1 MSPKNFYCQKIFK
14 FKKKTQNFPNTS
26 KTNPS
31 NKSKFPRLPKIPLS
45 YVLNNNFSYTEI
57 YRSLVIQKDSYYIHN
72 DTDALF
78 FFFFFRKK
86 MISFTCFILKF
97 FVFLIILSCL
107 FIYRKKSYK
116 KNLNSFFISFKKN
129 FRKYE
134 LYGLFISHLNLF

>member
-57 YRSLVIQKDSYYIHN
+57 YLSLVI
-72 DTDALF
+72 
-78 FFFFFRKK
+78 
-86 MISFTCFILKF
+86 
-97 FVFLIILSCL
+97 
-107 FIYRKKSYK
+107 
-116 KNLNSFFISFKKN
+116 
-129 FRKYE
+129 
-134 LYGLFISHLNLF
+134 